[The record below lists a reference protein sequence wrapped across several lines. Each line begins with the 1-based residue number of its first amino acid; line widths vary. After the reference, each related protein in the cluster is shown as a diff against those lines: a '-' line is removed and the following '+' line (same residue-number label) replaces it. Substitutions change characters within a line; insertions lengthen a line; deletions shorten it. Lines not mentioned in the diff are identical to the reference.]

1 MDVPRSRN
9 LTHLSN
15 ATIRPLAAF
24 TRVPPVTEGVFARLD
39 PKLKIF
45 LASNSLTTLPE
56 ELFNLKNLTVLS
68 LRGNKLRELPPA
80 IGRLHKLT
88 ELNISQNSLQYLP
101 FEILDLFSDTS
112 RLQSFQIHPNLLY
125 ERLRPSQEI
134 IEADQDNPNNGF
146 EYKMRPRRGAI
157 CGILPPDRWRSWH
170 PQWRVS
176 YKARSEI
183 RYLDI
188 NGTHLKGPTLSSHTL
203 FGPRQFPNGIPV
215 ADPNDVPTP
224 PSPRCYGISRVP
236 SLLELALR
244 ACSRTPELPYLASEL
259 PEDGPE
265 SFVSLLG
272 LAITKKE
279 SGASRCTIC
288 KRDFIIPRTEWIE
301 WWHIAKAMDSAEAGI
316 ATSRQMKL
324 ENERDEAESMVPL
337 MRRGCSWLCVPD
349 RAEIEEEEPITESD

>member
-1 MDVPRSRN
+1 M
-9 LTHLSN
+9 
-15 ATIRPLAAF
+15 
-24 TRVPPVTEGVFARLD
+24 
-39 PKLKIF
+39 
-45 LASNSLTTLPE
+45 
-56 ELFNLKNLTVLS
+56 FNLKNLRVLS

-112 RLQSFQIHPNLLY
+112 RLQSFQIHPNLLH
-125 ERLRPSQEI
+125 ERLRPSQEM

-157 CGILPPDRWRSWH
+157 CGILPPDKWRSWH

-316 ATSRQMKL
+316 ASSQQMKVK
-324 ENERDEAESMVPL
+324 NERDEAESMVPL

-349 RAEIEEEEPITESD
+349 KAEIEEEEQITESD